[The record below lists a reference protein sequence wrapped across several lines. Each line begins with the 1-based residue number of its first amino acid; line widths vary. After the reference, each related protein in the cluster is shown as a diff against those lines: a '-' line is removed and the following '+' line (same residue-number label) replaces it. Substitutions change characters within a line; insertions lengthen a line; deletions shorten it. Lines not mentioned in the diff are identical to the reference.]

1 MFVTWLGFFTTPSLD
16 PRNRYTA
23 PRPSRPP
30 YGAPTARSGGGG
42 ADELL
47 DEGDDDLHVGA
58 CAREMCTLRAGDYDA
73 Y

>member
-16 PRNRYTA
+16 PRNTYTA
-23 PRPSRPP
+23 PRPSRLP
-30 YGAPTARSGGGG
+30 YGAPTARSGGGD

-58 CAREMCTLRAGDYDA
+58 CAREMCTLRGW
-73 Y
+73 